1 MYSTKT
7 IHKNINPNY
16 KASYTSIG
24 DPYKSS
30 IEKLPS
36 RYRSKQFVTQRYP
49 KNADAGFFTKLNY
62 VEEEYN
68 DNAEKYSETFPL
80 DERKLG
86 FGSRDAMKRGEF
98 TSTKA
103 TDRFRETLK
112 QEFKAMRSKDLAVA
126 DDTSKENA
134 SEQNV
139 TPLRPEAPAEPKNR
153 EGETLRLPK
162 FLYDIGR
169 TQCTPFDPSHQK
181 DRFYNIP
188 HHAKVTEMKKSGGA
202 EDIRRLGT
210 HGPMSQSIGARAWAI
225 KYSKPEFG
233 RKK

>member
-1 MYSTKT
+1 MYCTKS

-16 KASYTSIG
+16 TASYTSIG

-36 RYRSKQFVTQRYP
+36 RYRNKQFVTQRYP

-68 DNAEKYSETFPL
+68 DNAEKFSETFPL

-86 FGSRDAMKRGEF
+86 FGCRDAMKRGEF

-112 QEFKAMRSKDLAVA
+112 QESKAMRSKDLAVL
-126 DDTSKENA
+126 SREENTGGQKKGA
-134 SEQNV
+134 
-139 TPLRPEAPAEPKNR
+139 TTLPPEPPAEPKNR
-153 EGETLRLPK
+153 EGETLKLPK

-169 TQCTPFDPSHQK
+169 TQCTPFDPHHQK

-188 HHAKVTEMKKSGGA
+188 HHAKVTVMQRSGGD

-210 HGPMSQSIGARAWAI
+210 HAPMSQSIGARAWAV
-225 KYSKPEFG
+225 KYTKPEFG

>member
-7 IHKNINPNY
+7 IHKNLNPNY

-36 RYRSKQFVTQRYP
+36 RFKSKQFVTQRYP

-86 FGSRDAMKRGEF
+86 FGSRDANKRGEF

-112 QEFKAMRSKDLAVA
+112 QEFKAMRSKDLAA
-126 DDTSKENA
+126 TGDGSEENA
-134 SEQNV
+134 EKQILEAAL
-139 TPLRPEAPAEPKNR
+139 TPEPAEPKNR
-153 EGETLRLPK
+153 EGEKLKLPK
-162 FLYDIGR
+162 YLYDIGR
-169 TQCTPFDPSHQK
+169 TQCTPFDPHHQK

-188 HHAKVTEMKKSGGA
+188 YHAKVTTMQQSGGA

-210 HGPMSQSIGARAWAI
+210 HAPMSQSIGARAWAV
-225 KYSKPEFG
+225 KYTKPEFG